1 MAAEIQLS
9 IALVTRNRPENLRRC
24 LSSVRRQSAQPREIM
39 VSDDS
44 TTPASREATR
54 AVAEEFGARY
64 QEGPRR
70 GLYANRNA
78 AALACTGTHIRTMD
92 DDHTLPPDHL
102 ALCLEAVGRD
112 PQAIWTTGE
121 TGYIDGKYFDHADTA
136 SQLHPAGVGC
146 AVGDPDDNWAIADG
160 STIYPR
166 EIFDRGFR
174 MVEEFPYGMSYLE
187 FGALL
192 YRHGI
197 RSRCVRGAEVEHHAE
212 METVL
217 RDHPESRLFASLCY
231 HLYFRPSRLRA
242 LRYLLPI
249 LARQPALARSLGRLR
264 RMAEER
270 WRALSKTS

>member
-1 MAAEIQLS
+1 M
-9 IALVTRNRPENLRRC
+9 
-24 LSSVRRQSAQPREIM
+24 QSAQPREII

-44 TTPASREATR
+44 SAAALCATTR
-54 AVAEEFGARY
+54 AVAEEFGAHY
-64 QEGPRR
+64 QVGPRR

-78 AALACTGTHIRTMD
+78 AALACSGTHIRTMD
-92 DDHTLPPDHL
+92 DDHTLPAEHL
-102 ALCLEAVGRD
+102 ALCLEAVACD
-112 PQAIWTTGE
+112 PKAIWTTGE
-121 TGYIDGKYFDHADTA
+121 TGYIDGELFDRASTA

-146 AVGDPDDNWAIADG
+146 AISDPDDNWAIADG

-192 YRHGI
+192 YRYGI
-197 RSRCVRGAEVEHHAE
+197 RSRCVRGAYVEHHAE

-217 RDHPESRLFASLCY
+217 RDEPESRLFASLCY
-231 HLYFRPSRLRA
+231 NLYFRPSRLRA
-242 LRYLLPI
+242 LRYLLPT
-249 LARQPALARSLGRLR
+249 LARQPSLVRSLGKLR

-270 WRALSKTS
+270 WGAAPS